1 MQSRKPGVATDAEM
15 ASFLAAA
22 GAGTVVVVDARNPD
36 FSVEP
41 GDERNLAAGPIAE
54 STAAQRP
61 RALNLVYDREAKSMD
76 LGKLDSLLSDE
87 ELGKATPIIT
97 HCGGGG
103 RGQKAK
109 LFLEA
114 AGYTN
119 VLNGGGPEVPEL
131 WASFGSL

>member
-1 MQSRKPGVATDAEM
+1 M
-15 ASFLAAA
+15 
-22 GAGTVVVVDARNPD
+22 VVDARNPD
-36 FSVEP
+36 FGVEA
-41 GDERNLAAGPIAE
+41 GDERSHAAGPIAE
-54 STAAQRP
+54 TEGAVRP

-76 LGKLDSLLSDE
+76 LAKLDTMVDGA
-87 ELGKATPIIT
+87 LGKNTPIIS

-114 AGYTN
+114 AGFTN

-131 WASFGSL
+131 WAQFGNL